1 MRMFGAVLDLSRR
14 IIFGLIFAGIVLCF
28 SIPAYADWFPLG
40 DTSEVSAFS
49 EEHIQLRAPSDTG
62 TRPPLIYEGG
72 IFFSE

>member
-1 MRMFGAVLDLSRR
+1 MFGAVLDLSRR